1 MANLAGGQPLTMAG
15 QPPQPS
21 PVDSQPQAQPKTPL
35 DYSTILKPST
45 INAPMHATT
54 GKELVPTTNTNVQQD
69 QGATSQNNA
78 TAGMEIVPADVTRQ
92 QGIETTSVERGPIGV
107 AQQIQTANKFAALQ
121 EDDGETNKEN
131 QLAIVEEP
139 VDHRSP
145 IQNNKKAGLLNP
157 VAAVFTPRSGVAS
170 SKRGK
175 VADPSGVDGVAK
187 AANSGV
193 IEKVPKEST
202 AQWVSR
208 TIANNVAT
216 NQSCQ
221 EIPSQSI
228 EFDAVERVSKN
239 ERLQKSGNK
248 LWHEQTEEESD
259 EGEVPVGAIG
269 EEESADEENDQE
281 EQNVNKGKN
290 P

>member
-1 MANLAGGQPLTMAG
+1 MANLDGGQASTMAG

-21 PVDSQPQAQPKTPL
+21 PVKSQPQTQPKTPL

-45 INAPMHATT
+45 INAPMHGNKAT
-54 GKELVPTTNTNVQQD
+54 QDAD

-78 TAGMEIVPADVTRQ
+78 TVGIEIVPADVTRQ
-92 QGIETTSVERGPIGV
+92 QGIDTTSIERGTIGV
-107 AQQIQTANKFAALQ
+107 VQQIQTANKFAALQ
-121 EDDGETNKEN
+121 EDDGEINKEN

-139 VDHRSP
+139 VDQRSP
-145 IQNNKKAGLLNP
+145 IKNNKKAGLLNP
-157 VAAVFTPRSGVAS
+157 AAAVFTPRSGVAS

-175 VADPSGVDGVAK
+175 GADHSGVDGVAK
-187 AANSGV
+187 AANSAV
-193 IEKVPKEST
+193 IEKIPKEST
-202 AQWVSR
+202 TQWVSR
-208 TIANNVAT
+208 TFADNIAT

-239 ERLQKSGNK
+239 ERLQISGNK

-259 EGEVPVGAIG
+259 EGEVPFGAIG

-281 EQNVNKGKN
+281 EQNVNKGKKSTIIGR
-290 P
+290 